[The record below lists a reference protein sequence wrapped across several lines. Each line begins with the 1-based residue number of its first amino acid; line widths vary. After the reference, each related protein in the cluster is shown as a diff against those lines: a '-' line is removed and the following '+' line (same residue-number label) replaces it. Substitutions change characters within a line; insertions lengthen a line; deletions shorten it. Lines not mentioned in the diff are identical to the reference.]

1 MAEKKIWS
9 LVVLL
14 MVNRGKTLV
23 KFVAI
28 QQTSATLIS
37 DTMKGK
43 VESYLKKTSTALK
56 QYSSKIEKMAL

>member
-1 MAEKKIWS
+1 
-9 LVVLL
+9 

-23 KFVAI
+23 KFVTI